1 MSGHPENSRHLP
13 EGVPNNSDEPRA
25 VAMGLSENHEVR
37 FEHSDVD
44 AASLLK
50 YGFWLVVTT
59 VVVVVLLWR
68 LYFVFVARE
77 AARQPP
83 PPVMKVD
90 PEAMSVPLPI
100 LQTMPTLDLAAF
112 RAREDSVL
120 HSYGWVD
127 KEAGVVRI
135 PIEEA
140 MRILAERGMPAVAPA
155 AGSEPSA
162 PKKAAVGVAVQAKTP
177 APEAKR

>member
-1 MSGHPENSRHLP
+1 MSGRENSRHLP
-13 EGVPNNSDEPRA
+13 EGVPNN
-25 VAMGLSENHEVR
+25 ENREIR
-37 FEHSDVD
+37 FEPSDVD
-44 AASLLK
+44 ASSLLK

-59 VVVVVLLWR
+59 AVVVVLLWR

-90 PEAMSVPLPI
+90 PEAMTVPLPN
-100 LQTMPTLDLAAF
+100 LQTLPTLDLTAF

-140 MRILAERGMPAVAPA
+140 MRLLVERGMPVVPAPA
-155 AGSEPSA
+155 ES
-162 PKKAAVGVAVQAKTP
+162 PKTGATKAGVADPAQVR
-177 APEAKR
+177 APEPKR

>member
-1 MSGHPENSRHLP
+1 
-13 EGVPNNSDEPRA
+13 
-25 VAMGLSENHEVR
+25 
-37 FEHSDVD
+37 
-44 AASLLK
+44 
-50 YGFWLVVTT
+50 
-59 VVVVVLLWR
+59 VVVLLWR

-83 PPVMKVD
+83 PPVLKVD
-90 PEAMSVPLPI
+90 PEAMTVPLPN
-100 LQTMPTLDLAAF
+100 LQAHPTLELTAF

-135 PIEEA
+135 PIAEA
-140 MRILAERGMPAVAPA
+140 MRILAERGLPRVVAPA
-155 AGSEPSA
+155 ESPKPAPGTAAAG
-162 PKKAAVGVAVQAKTP
+162 GVKIA

>member
-1 MSGHPENSRHLP
+1 MSGSFEHSRHLS
-13 EGVPNNSDEPRA
+13 EGVP
-25 VAMGLSENHEVR
+25 SENPEVR
-37 FEHSDVD
+37 FEPSDVD
-44 AASLLK
+44 ASSLLK

-59 VVVVVLLWR
+59 AVVVVMLWR
-68 LYFVFVARE
+68 LYFVFVAQE

-90 PEAMSVPLPI
+90 PEVMTVPLPN
-100 LQTMPTLDLAAF
+100 LQTLPTLDLTAF

-140 MRILAERGMPAVAPA
+140 MRILVERGMPEAAPA
-155 AGSEPSA
+155 AVIESPKPA
-162 PKKAAVGVAVQAKTP
+162 PKKAGVAEP
-177 APEAKR
+177 ARAGSPGAKR